1 MAREKIRRPPQ
12 LTPEETRHYQQVVKE
27 LAEEGV
33 PQERLRQEYR
43 EYAPDKPLGRAICE
57 SYPLEALTDIL
68 SERAEELG
76 RAPVQREIFPLYR
89 AYLKRRFGT
98 WPAALRAAGLR
109 PGLETQPVEEDWTK
123 VLTETPEVGRAL
135 LHLAEQWMTCGVPPL
150 RREVQ
155 QERLLRA
162 RFEDWSA
169 VLSAAKSLDSWL
181 EAHPTPLAPRKPE
194 DLAALLRL
202 AEALGRTP
210 LREEAPETLR
220 QGLRMGW
227 GSWGSALEAAG
238 LPPLDE
244 ESSRRAEW
252 EHQQR
257 ARAGSCTLRLVREP
271 TAEQTA
277 LLNDLEAVCRGLGR
291 APLRE
296 ELPQELRTE
305 LVNAF
310 GSLRNALFQLGRA
323 PVPGQE
329 AQKIRLK
336 KRRRKS
342 SDRNAPPA

>member
-1 MAREKIRRPPQ
+1 MAREKISRLPQ

-68 SERAEELG
+68 SERAGELG

-109 PGLETQPVEEDWTK
+109 PRLETQPVEEDWTAILK
-123 VLTETPEVGRAL
+123 ETPEVGRAL
-135 LHLAEQWMTCGVPPL
+135 LRLAEQWMTCGVPPL

-155 QERLLRA
+155 QAKLLRA
-162 RFEDWSA
+162 RFGEWSA

-194 DLAALLRL
+194 DLSALLRL
-202 AEALGRTP
+202 AEELGRTP
-210 LREEAPETLR
+210 LREEL
-220 QGLRMGW
+220 
-227 GSWGSALEAAG
+227 S
-238 LPPLDE
+238 
-244 ESSRRAEW
+244 
-252 EHQQR
+252 
-257 ARAGSCTLRLVREP
+257 
-271 TAEQTA
+271 
-277 LLNDLEAVCRGLGR
+277 
-291 APLRE
+291 
-296 ELPQELRTE
+296 QELRAE

-336 KRRRKS
+336 KRRKS